1 MTKYTAKLHKIKKTV
16 KEDKVEQ
23 YILVFTGTMGDV
35 NTFKLIFDVLD
46 IDSVKNAL
54 NLNSTNPPA
63 PLESYI
69 NQTIEIEFSNDQT
82 SLQDF
87 EKGAKE

>member
-1 MTKYTAKLHKIKKTV
+1 MTKHTAKLHKVKKTV
-16 KEDKVEQ
+16 KEDKIEQ
-23 YILVFTGTMGDV
+23 YILVFTGTVGDV
-35 NTFKLIFDVLD
+35 NSFKLILDVLD
-46 IDSVKNAL
+46 IDSIKNVL
-54 NLNSTNPPA
+54 NFNSTNPG

-87 EKGAKE
+87 EKKGT

>member
-1 MTKYTAKLHKIKKTV
+1 MTKYTAKLHKVKKTV
-16 KEDKVEQ
+16 KEDKIEQ
-23 YILVFTGTMGDV
+23 YILVFTGTMGDI
-35 NTFKLIFDVLD
+35 NSFKFIVEVLD
-46 IDSVKNAL
+46 IDSLKNAL
-54 NLNSTNPPA
+54 NFNTINPPA

-87 EKGAKE
+87 EKGAK